1 MLAPVG
7 DENLGS
13 GNFEAGVSLRFKG
26 NGLAQSGQTGRGGVL
41 VVSRIRAGLD
51 GCFDNV
57 GRCWEVGLAGSVA
70 NDGFAGGLQG
80 LGFGID
86 GQGRRRRQSG

>member
-13 GNFEAGVSLRFKG
+13 GNFEAGVSLCFKG
-26 NGLAQSGQTGRGGVL
+26 NGLPQSGQTGRGGVL
-41 VVSRIRAGLD
+41 VVRRVGAGLD
-51 GCFDNV
+51 GRFHNV
-57 GRCWEVGLAGSVA
+57 SRRREVGLTGAVA
-70 NDGFAGGLQG
+70 NDGLAGGLQG

-86 GQGRRRRQSG
+86 GQRRRRRQSG